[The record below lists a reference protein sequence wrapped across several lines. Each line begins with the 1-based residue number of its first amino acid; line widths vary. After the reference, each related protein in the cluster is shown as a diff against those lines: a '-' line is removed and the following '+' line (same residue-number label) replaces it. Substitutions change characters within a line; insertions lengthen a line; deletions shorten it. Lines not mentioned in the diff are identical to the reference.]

1 MSSSTHKHDLGD
13 NMGAC
18 ARAGAGM
25 KSGLDLHGRWDV
37 VCRDKHGNIKW
48 TDHIDNLVVD
58 AGVNYALDAALSGG
72 AAITTW
78 YLGLADGTPTADAAD
93 IMSSHAGWVEVQN
106 YDEAVR
112 QTWSDGGVSGKSV
125 SNSASAAVFTI
136 DTNATTMGGCFLT
149 SVSTKGGTTG
159 TLYAIGAFSAGDK
172 VLDDNDTLTVTA
184 TFTG

>member
-1 MSSSTHKHDLGD
+1 
-13 NMGAC
+13 
-18 ARAGAGM
+18 
-25 KSGLDLHGRWDV
+25 
-37 VCRDKHGNIKW
+37 
-48 TDHIDNLVVD
+48 
-58 AGVNYALDAALSGG
+58 
-72 AAITTW
+72 
-78 YLGLADGTPTADAAD
+78 
-93 IMSSHAGWVEVQN
+93 
-106 YDEAVR
+106 
-112 QTWSDGGVSGKSV
+112 VSGKSV